1 MHMKHCNFLSVFIA
15 VMFVAIVGINSSA
28 QTVSGTLED
37 IAIVKGANVK
47 GIIILNIPQELHVN
61 SNKPNSEY
69 AIPTSVRITAPGLKL
84 GEIEYPEGKNK
95 KFQFSDAELNVYE
108 GEVSFPFSVTVPRN
122 FRGSTLT
129 VKAVVRYQACTDE
142 VCYPPKN
149 KEVVITAAVR

>member
-1 MHMKHCNFLSVFIA
+1 MKHCNFLSVFIA

-69 AIPTSVRITAPGLKL
+69 AIPTSVRITAPGLNL